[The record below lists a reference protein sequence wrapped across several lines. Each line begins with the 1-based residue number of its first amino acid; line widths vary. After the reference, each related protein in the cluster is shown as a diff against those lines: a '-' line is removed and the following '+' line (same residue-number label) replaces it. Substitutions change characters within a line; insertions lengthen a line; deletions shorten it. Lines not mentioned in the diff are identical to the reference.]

1 VQNYHSNCEKLH
13 SNSNRCRSLRDA
25 LEEVGPEK
33 ILSAK
38 ELTLM
43 RDAGKLNKGPG
54 VMIEEEVL
62 AVRCEGA
69 SDEEILEVNQASACF
84 NFSKQTI

>member
-1 VQNYHSNCEKLH
+1 
-13 SNSNRCRSLRDA
+13 
-25 LEEVGPEK
+25 
-33 ILSAK
+33 
-38 ELTLM
+38 M

-84 NFSKQTI
+84 NFSKQTL